1 MSKIFPFAAPRA
13 AAPPAPL
20 PAAGRPW
27 RRVAVFVLGLG
38 LLWLLLQMLPPSPPP
53 TAPTLYRDDAGTVA
67 TEPPAPVRTAS
78 RSLITPGY
86 LLALALLAGG
96 GLLAWHLRSRTA
108 PGRSGAGPLRPLGQM
123 PLGPNQHLRLVACG
137 DEVLLLGVTASE
149 IRLLTSFPA
158 ADFAAT
164 GSAAGT
170 VTGTATGDAAEAPT
184 TAPATPLEPPCRA
197 DAPAATPRLRRV
209 APPPPDRTEQSF
221 EEILRTMTST
231 PAR

>member
-1 MSKIFPFAAPRA
+1 MSKIFPSAAPTV
-13 AAPPAPL
+13 PPPT
-20 PAAGRPW
+20 AAGRPW
-27 RRVAVFVLGLG
+27 RRVAVFALGLG
-38 LLWLLLQMLPPSPPP
+38 LLWLLLQILPPSPPP

-67 TEPPAPVRTAS
+67 TEPPAPDRTAS

-108 PGRSGAGPLRPLGQM
+108 PGRSAAGPLRPLGQM

-137 DEVLLLGVTASE
+137 GEVLLLGVTASE

-164 GSAAGT
+164 G
-170 VTGTATGDAAEAPT
+170 TATGTPAGAAAEAPT
-184 TAPATPLEPPCRA
+184 TAPATPLEPPRRA
-197 DAPAATPRLRRV
+197 DAPAASSRLRRV
-209 APPPPDRTEQSF
+209 FPPSPDRPEPSF
-221 EEILRTMTST
+221 EEILRTMTS
-231 PAR
+231 PSSR